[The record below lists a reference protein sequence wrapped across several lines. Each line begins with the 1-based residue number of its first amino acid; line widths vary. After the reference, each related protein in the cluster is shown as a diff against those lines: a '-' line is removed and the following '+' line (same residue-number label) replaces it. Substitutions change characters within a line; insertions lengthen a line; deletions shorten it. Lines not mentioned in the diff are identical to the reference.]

1 MNNFD
6 LPSLPKTIGPVA
18 ILCDYAGKKD
28 AHLTLRKERE
38 IEFANVNVKLT
49 KENQATYTSWRG
61 YS

>member
-1 MNNFD
+1 MSNFD
-6 LPSLPKTIGPVA
+6 LLSLQKNIGPVA
-18 ILCDYAGKKD
+18 IFCDYAGKKD
-28 AHLTLRKERE
+28 ARLTLRKERE